1 MNTKHIVSSLLFV
14 LAAATSS
21 LALAQ
26 AASGDWKEAQSS
38 AFPYTPVGNPNI
50 E

>member
-1 MNTKHIVSSLLFV
+1 MITKRLVTSLLFV

-26 AASGDWKEAQSS
+26 PGETQEAQAS
-38 AFPYTPVGNPNI
+38 AFPHSPVGSPNI

>member
-1 MNTKHIVSSLLFV
+1 MNTKQVVSSLLFV
-14 LAAATSS
+14 LVAATSS

-26 AASGDWKEAQSS
+26 SSASDSKEAQSS
-38 AFPYTPVGNPNI
+38 AFPHTPVGSPNI

>member
-1 MNTKHIVSSLLFV
+1 MNHPPGV
-14 LAAATSS
+14 LVAATSS

-26 AASGDWKEAQSS
+26 SAGGDSKEVQSS
-38 AFPYTPVGNPNI
+38 AFPHTVGSPNI

>member
-1 MNTKHIVSSLLFV
+1 MITKRLVTSLLFV

-26 AASGDWKEAQSS
+26 AVTGEAQEAQAS
-38 AFPYTPVGNPNI
+38 AFPHSSVGSPNI